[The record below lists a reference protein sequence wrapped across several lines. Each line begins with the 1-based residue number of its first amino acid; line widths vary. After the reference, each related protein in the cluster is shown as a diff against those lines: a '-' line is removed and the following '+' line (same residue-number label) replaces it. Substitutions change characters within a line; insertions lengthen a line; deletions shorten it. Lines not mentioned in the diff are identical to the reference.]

1 LLGSTC
7 CRRICQAAA
16 VAGREE
22 KGRARGAGCGV
33 LLPSS
38 CKYFGADQIFQSAR
52 HVFGVQ
58 EKDLSRSFCETNPI
72 SENDRQYVL
81 QVQPLRELLC
91 TQTEIQVFIILISDD
106 LIKAYG
112 LISVFFQGF
121 CDVTKVAMMQ
131 KKLI

>member
-7 CRRICQAAA
+7 CRRICQVAA

-22 KGRARGAGCGV
+22 KGRTGLEVRGTTTE
-33 LLPSS
+33 LQL
-38 CKYFGADQIFQSAR
+38 YFGANQIFQSAR

-58 EKDLSRSFCETNPI
+58 KKHLSRSFCETNPI

-81 QVQPLRELLC
+81 QVQPLRELC

-112 LISVFFQGF
+112 PISVFSVFFQDF
-121 CDVTKVAMMQ
+121 VT
-131 KKLI
+131 